1 MKNNVSLE
9 MSISEFKIIEEAL
22 DNYQGR
28 ILYLLERNE
37 DNFERYQELK
47 EKERRISALIKELN
61 K

>member
-9 MSISEFKIIEEAL
+9 ISISEFKIIEEAL

>member
-22 DNYQGR
+22 DNYKGR
-28 ILYLLERNE
+28 ILYLLEKNE

-47 EKERRISALIKELN
+47 EKERRILTLIKELN

>member
-47 EKERRISALIKELN
+47 EKEEYKKCLVYILKT
-61 K
+61 